1 MGYLL
6 LLGHPACRSRPAAPE
21 QNQRLPQASAAGPA
35 GHAWFKAASS
45 FPGELSGHESV
56 RHEDSQAPGCCAQT
70 EAHRPSRTTL
80 EPLCAVKACP
90 SPKP

>member
-21 QNQRLPQASAAGPA
+21 QNQRLPQASASGPA
-35 GHAWFKAASS
+35 GHAWFKAVSS

-56 RHEDSQAPGCCAQT
+56 RHEDSQAPRCCAQT

-80 EPLCAVKACP
+80 EPLCAIKACP
-90 SPKP
+90 SLKP